1 MGLSETSPAATINPW
16 NGKHQIGS
24 IGLPLPSTD
33 IKILD
38 DNMKEVKVGEPGEI
52 AIKGPQVMKGY
63 WNRPDETKKSMHGDY
78 FLTGDVGT
86 MDEKGF
92 F

>member
-1 MGLSETSPAATINPW
+1 MEWKTSNWFNWIT
-16 NGKHQIGS
+16 
-24 IGLPLPSTD
+24 LPSTD

-63 WNRPDETKKSMHGDY
+63 WNRPEETK
-78 FLTGDVGT
+78 
-86 MDEKGF
+86 
-92 F
+92 